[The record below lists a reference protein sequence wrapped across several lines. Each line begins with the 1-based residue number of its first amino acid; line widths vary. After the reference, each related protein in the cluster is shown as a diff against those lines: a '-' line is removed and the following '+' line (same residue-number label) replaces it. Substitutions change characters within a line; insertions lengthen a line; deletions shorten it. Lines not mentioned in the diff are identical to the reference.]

1 MMSVDPNESRSHAVG
16 KQTDA
21 STELAATELAAT
33 ELAATELAATKPKP
47 TLASSGPSGH
57 AANGIRSINLP
68 KIIPFAELCRCGDEI
83 WIEHERQIYRL
94 RKTKQGKLILTK

>member
-1 MMSVDPNESRSHAVG
+1 MMSVDPNESRSLAVG

-21 STELAATELAAT
+21 ITELAATE
-33 ELAATELAATKPKP
+33 PKP
-47 TLASSGPSGH
+47 TLASSGPLVLGPTGH
-57 AANGIRSINLP
+57 AANSIRSINLP